1 MTNVETALNFISVI
15 ADITSAADEMFS
27 TEISESIQ
35 VIADEEPDSTELAG
49 TSEAASKGTTML
61 TRPSTGTIQRNQSS
75 RIFIKRN
82 RPFQITECPSLISE
96 GKEKPPDEIAI
107 EDAEKVPSDRIQ
119 QFYSAE
125 TQTERKRS
133 IRLRK
138 ILLVDHSCLTNRTRP
153 WNHQCGCQYR
163 HK

>member
-96 GKEKPPDEIAI
+96 GKEKPHQMRLQ
-107 EDAEKVPSDRIQ
+107 SRMQ
-119 QFYSAE
+119 
-125 TQTERKRS
+125 KRS
-133 IRLRK
+133 HLIEYSNSTPQRHRLK
-138 ILLVDHSCLTNRTRP
+138 GGEASGYENSS
-153 WNHQCGCQYR
+153 W
-163 HK
+163 